1 MTVRE
6 NYEAIKSYLVET
18 EAPEEMVAF
27 VTSRIEQDEKAKAN
41 AQKKRLE
48 KNGGVKKDP
57 AFSEY
62 YTNLRNSVMNVMTNE
77 AQTGE
82 QLAKAAG
89 LQVLSAQIA
98 IALRPVIEDKTVL
111 TEDIVCE
118 YTNKKGLVNQ
128 SVRTGYK
135 RA

>member
-6 NYEAIKSYLVET
+6 NYEAIKNYLVET
-18 EAPEEMVAF
+18 KAPEDMIAF
-27 VTSRIEQDEKAKAN
+27 VASRIEQDEKAKAN

-62 YTNLRNSVMNVMTNE
+62 YTGLRNAIMNVMTNE

-82 QLAKAAG
+82 LVHRFGILLTWPGARRGHACNGEQEE
-89 LQVLSAQIA
+89 SA
-98 IALRPVIEDKTVL
+98 P
-111 TEDIVCE
+111 
-118 YTNKKGLVNQ
+118 
-128 SVRTGYK
+128 
-135 RA
+135 

>member
-6 NYEAIKSYLVET
+6 NYEAIKNYLVET
-18 EAPEEMVAF
+18 KAPEDMIAF
-27 VTSRIEQDEKAKAN
+27 VASRIEQDEKAKAN

-62 YTNLRNSVMNVMTNE
+62 YTGLRNAIMNVMTNE

-89 LQVLSAQIA
+89 VSALSAQIA
-98 IALRPVIEDKTVL
+98 IALRPVLEDKTVVA
-111 TEDIVCE
+111 EDVVCE
-118 YTNKKGLVNQ
+118 YTNTKGLVNQ
-128 SVRTGYK
+128 SVRKGYK